1 MSVKYKKKI
10 ISLSSLEN
18 TFRVNLTGNI
28 ESMNQRNSYSD
39 KIVFIKNLSE
49 LSENIN

>member
-1 MSVKYKKKI
+1 MSVKHNKKI

-39 KIVFIKNLSE
+39 KIIFIKNISDLNDN
-49 LSENIN
+49 LN